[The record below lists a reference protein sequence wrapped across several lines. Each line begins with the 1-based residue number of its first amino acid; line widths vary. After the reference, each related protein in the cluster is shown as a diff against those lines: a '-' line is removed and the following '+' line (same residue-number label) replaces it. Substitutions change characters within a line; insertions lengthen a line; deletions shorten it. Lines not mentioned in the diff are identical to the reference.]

1 MTTAAKSAEIKIRQ
15 ARLQDSE
22 QLAELSGQLGY
33 PSTAKQ
39 IQERLKAIA
48 NSPGSAIFAADSEDK
63 VTGFVGV
70 QVLRTLEADQRVE
83 VTALVVLEEFRSQGV
98 GKLLMARAEDWARS
112 QDCTVIGLRSNVI
125 RERAH
130 SFYQRLGYEHL
141 KTQKAFRKSL

>member
-1 MTTAAKSAEIKIRQ
+1 VTTGTKSAEIDIRD
-15 ARLQDSE
+15 ARLEDST

-33 PSTAKQ
+33 PSTAEQ
-39 IQERLKAIA
+39 IRQRLKAIA
-48 NSPGSAIFAADSEDK
+48 DFPESAIFVAASGNT
-63 VTGFVGV
+63 VAGFVGV
-70 QVLRTLEADQRVE
+70 QVLHTLEADQRVE

-98 GKLLMARAEDWARS
+98 GKLLMARAEEWARS
-112 QDCTVIGLRSNVI
+112 QRCTIIGLRSNVI

>member
-1 MTTAAKSAEIKIRQ
+1 MTTAGKSAEIKIRE
-15 ARLQDSE
+15 ARLEDSE

-39 IQERLKAIA
+39 IHQRLKAIA
-48 NSPGSAIFAADSEDK
+48 DFPGSAIFVADSVDK
-63 VTGFVGV
+63 VAGFVGV
-70 QVLRTLEADQRVE
+70 QMLHTLEADQRVE
-83 VTALVVLEEFRSQGV
+83 VTALVVLEGFRSGGV
-98 GKLLMARAEDWARS
+98 GKLLMERAEDWARS
-112 QDCTVIGLRSNVI
+112 QGCTIIGLRSNVI

>member
-1 MTTAAKSAEIKIRQ
+1 VA
-15 ARLQDSE
+15 
-22 QLAELSGQLGY
+22 
-33 PSTAKQ
+33 
-39 IQERLKAIA
+39 
-48 NSPGSAIFAADSEDK
+48 
-63 VTGFVGV
+63 GFVGV

-112 QDCTVIGLRSNVI
+112 QGCTVIGLRSNVI